1 MRMVFV
7 FLISARVSVLPF
19 QCRTLCIFRTIMS
32 VKSNFTF
39 DLIFLMHEDSE
50 RIGFHFLF
58 LQNLKWQPNEND
70 R

>member
-1 MRMVFV
+1 MY
-7 FLISARVSVLPF
+7 FLCDI
-19 QCRTLCIFRTIMS
+19 S

-39 DLIFLMHEDSE
+39 DLIFLIDEDSE
-50 RIGFHFLF
+50 KIGFHFFF